1 MKILLLSNNNNAQVL
16 YDKLTRKGCDVTLY
30 PNAIDVPFIESFQ
43 PDLVVSYNYRHIVK
57 KDVIE
62 LLGKRIVNLHCSYLP
77 WNKGASPNLWSF
89 IENSPKGVTIH
100 QLEAGLDTGKIIVQ
114 KEITFD
120 EDTETLRTSYDRLN
134 EEIVNL
140 FMENIDIISS
150 GEYEPIDQIGKGSY
164 HTSAMLREFLDGE
177 SPNLDMTVTEFRKQ
191 IAEITK

>member
-16 YDKLTRKGCDVTLY
+16 YDKLTRKGCDVTIY

-100 QLEAGLDTGKIIVQ
+100 RLEEGLDTGKIIVQ
-114 KEITFD
+114 KEVFFD
-120 EDTETLRTSYDRLN
+120 EDKETLRTSYDKLN
-134 EEIVNL
+134 EEITEL
-140 FMENIDIISS
+140 FMDYFKTISS
-150 GEYEPIDQIGKGSY
+150 GNYKLIDQVGEGSY
-164 HTSAMLREFLDGE
+164 HTSAMLKKLINTETLDF
-177 SPNLDMTVTEFRKQ
+177 DMTIREFRKL
-191 IAEITK
+191 IKKKNS